1 MTQQTRDPQEHCAA
15 PLRVAILGA
24 TGAVGEELLRG
35 IEERALPLAELYLY
49 ASKRSAGER
58 LSCGGK
64 SVRVEDIDKALAQ
77 GLPPLDVAFFSAGAA
92 ASRVYAERFIAA
104 GATVI
109 DNTSAFRMDPAVP
122 LVVPEV
128 NPEALE
134 GHAGLIA
141 NPNCSTIQLMSPLKA
156 LHDLAG
162 LTRVV
167 VSTYQSAS
175 GAGRQAMDELRD
187 QTVSILN
194 FKDPPI
200 KRFSRRLAFDLIPQI
215 GDLKEDGETTEEE
228 KMARESRKIL
238 SLPTL
243 AVSATCVRVPTFIG
257 HCASVNAEL
266 ERPFE
271 LEEALEA
278 LGEAEGVVLCEPDEL
293 PTTADVV
300 GQDEVWVGRVR
311 RDTSRPHALN
321 LWVAADNLRKGA
333 ATNALQI
340 AEELIA
346 RGWLTSAAHRAS
358 REP

>member
-1 MTQQTRDPQEHCAA
+1 VSDLSATPLPT
-15 PLRVAILGA
+15 LRVAILGA

-35 IEERALPLAELYLY
+35 IEERALPVGELRLY
-49 ASKRSAGER
+49 ASSRSAGER
-58 LSCGGK
+58 LTCQGK
-64 SVRVEDIDKALAQ
+64 SVRVEDVDKAIAR
-77 GLPPLDVAFFSAGAA
+77 GLPPLDLAFFSAGAA
-92 ASRVYAERFIAA
+92 ASRTYASAFMAA

-109 DNTSAFRMDPAVP
+109 DNTSAFRMQPAVP

-128 NPEALE
+128 NAGALE
-134 GHAGLIA
+134 GHAGLIS

-156 LHDLAG
+156 LHELAG
-162 LTRVV
+162 LSRVV

-215 GDLKEDGETTEEE
+215 GDLKDDGETTEEE
-228 KMARESRKIL
+228 KMVRESRKIL
-238 SLPTL
+238 SLPDL

-257 HCASVNAEL
+257 HCASVNAEF

-271 LEEALEA
+271 LEGALEVLA
-278 LGEAEGVVLCEPDEL
+278 EAEGVVLCEPHEL

-311 RDTSRPHALN
+311 RDPSRPNALN
-321 LWVAADNLRKGA
+321 LWIAADNLRKGA

-340 AEELIA
+340 AEALME
-346 RGWLTSAAHRAS
+346 RGWLAASAR
-358 REP
+358 R